1 MRSGPLKQSDIGGCS
16 ASVTPRMT
24 KIERRAGRFPW
35 RVRCA
40 MTAKFFP
47 RSSVRIANVWRQ
59 PRGDNTVRVW
69 DAPIIR
75 NQDAPDDVLLL
86 ADLAEAACGSV
97 LQTSGQ
103 TEILKLL
110 PPDQVRATREKIAAK
125 FGRQSSGLTPVERLL
140 KWSVSDPRRRTIS
153 PFSKVT
159 APEWIENRI
168 KEGTFESL
176 RAAIQM
182 DSGECPS
189 DRTFWCG
196 ARQSCCH
203 RKTDLDNAR
212 RAWAEADYQTH
223 RAVKLAPDN
232 SVLLHIFIICVE
244 YLDRLLFSTLVCLAA
259 KQFG

>member
-1 MRSGPLKQSDIGGCS
+1 
-16 ASVTPRMT
+16 MT

-69 DAPIIR
+69 DEASGKTIGEPMRHDDAVLSAQFSADGQRVVTASRDKTARVWDASTIR

-86 ADLAEAACGSV
+86 ADLAEAARGSV

-110 PPDQVRATREKIAAK
+110 PPDQVRATQEKIATK

-140 KWSVSDPRRRTIS
+140 KWSVSDP
-153 PFSKVT
+153 PGY
-159 APEWIENRI
+159 RI
-168 KEGTFESL
+168 HVFLHRL
-176 RAAIQM
+176 RSANA
-182 DSGECPS
+182 
-189 DRTFWCG
+189 
-196 ARQSCCH
+196 CH
-203 RKTDLDNAR
+203 RR
-212 RAWAEADYQTH
+212 Q
-223 RAVKLAPDN
+223 
-232 SVLLHIFIICVE
+232 
-244 YLDRLLFSTLVCLAA
+244 
-259 KQFG
+259 

>member
-1 MRSGPLKQSDIGGCS
+1 
-16 ASVTPRMT
+16 
-24 KIERRAGRFPW
+24 
-35 RVRCA
+35 
-40 MTAKFFP
+40 
-47 RSSVRIANVWRQ
+47 
-59 PRGDNTVRVW
+59 
-69 DAPIIR
+69 
-75 NQDAPDDVLLL
+75 VLLL

-110 PPDQVRATREKIAAK
+110 PPDQVRATREKIAAN

-182 DSGECPS
+182 DPAN
-189 DRTFWCG
+189 
-196 ARQSCCH
+196 ARLVAH
-203 RKTDLDNAR
+203 FGVALTNLAVTEKTDLDNAR

-232 SVLLHIFIICVE
+232 DEVKKLREEVVKLLQINS
-244 YLDRLLFSTLVCLAA
+244 D
-259 KQFG
+259 